1 MKALYDT
8 YIALGANDEYL
19 LSLYNDLKQLSE

>member
-8 YIALGANDEYL
+8 YIALGATMNIF